1 MVDVVAP
8 VPDGAVDLEQWL
20 AGVGQVF
27 AEIRGHDSGCTSY
40 GTTVDG
46 TRWFFKA
53 AYGVDRH
60 QLWAAIRMHARLRH
74 HAVVALAADF
84 QVARDGHV
92 LVYPWVDGDNLN
104 DPYVAGSG
112 PATDPGSA
120 LNRFRALPLA
130 EVLAAYDTLLD
141 AHVAVADAGLVAV
154 DLYDGCLVYDFE
166 ARRLHLV
173 DLDLYRP
180 PYTLELDRQYGSRR
194 LMPPE
199 ELARG
204 SRIDQRATVFT
215 LARLA
220 RHLLCGPGGDE
231 QTFRA
236 GPARLRESERATRR
250 DPRERHHDVRSFVAA
265 WRAAAE

>member
-1 MVDVVAP
+1 M
-8 VPDGAVDLEQWL
+8 
-20 AGVGQVF
+20 
-27 AEIRGHDSGCTSY
+27 
-40 GTTVDG
+40 
-46 TRWFFKA
+46 
-53 AYGVDRH
+53 
-60 QLWAAIRMHARLRH
+60 
-74 HAVVALAADF
+74 
-84 QVARDGHV
+84 
-92 LVYPWVDGDNLN
+92 
-104 DPYVAGSG
+104 
-112 PATDPGSA
+112 
-120 LNRFRALPLA
+120 
-130 EVLAAYDTLLD
+130 LAAYDTLLD

-180 PYTLELDRQYGSRR
+180 PYTLELDRQFGSRR

-250 DPRERHHDVRSFVAA
+250 DPRERHHDVRAFVAA